1 MEMLTIARRGFL
13 KGAGGI
19 AGASML
25 PSKIWAQEGRNIV
38 IGVQRLPENISP
50 GRDTADYTVPISY
63 NVFDKLIEPDFH
75 NQMRLGPGLATS
87 WDIDGHREI
96 VFTLRQGVKFH
107 NGDDMTAEDVAFTF
121 SKERREADGPVRL
134 AQFFSNVSES
144 NAIDDHTVQMVMDG
158 VDPIIE
164 QRFSMWSSEI
174 VNKRAYLDAPSYG
187 EWAQRPI
194 GTGPFKV
201 AELNTD
207 KFVLEAHDDYWGGSP
222 NVRSLTFVEVPEVAG
237 RIAGLASGDFDVITV
252 VPVDQISTIDN
263 YDEIEVVGGPGAKIR
278 ILIFNQGEFAHPMM
292 KNVHF
297 RRALSYAIDRQLIV
311 DALFAGR
318 ARLPNGLQLPS
329 FGEVYDTEY
338 PVPAYDPE
346 LAREEL
352 AKSGYN
358 GEVIDYPLLP
368 NVIDT
373 EVAVAEVLREMWKA
387 VGIDVDLQIRENWR
401 QITRGH
407 HSIRNMSATMVWQ
420 DPATILWRLFKPS
433 VMKGRGWGW
442 VNDTFNENGLVL
454 ENEPDKAARR
464 DAFRA
469 MMTEWETADPMGV
482 VLFQEVWLY
491 GKKKDIGWQPYV
503 LPYMDF
509 GPNNV

>member
-1 MEMLTIARRGFL
+1 MLTIARRGFL

-358 GEVIDYPLLP
+358 GEVVDYPLLP

-387 VGIDVDLQIRENWR
+387 VGINVDLQIRENWR

-454 ENEPDKAARR
+454 ENEPEKAARR

>member
-1 MEMLTIARRGFL
+1 MLTVARRGFL

-19 AGASML
+19 AVASMM
-25 PSKIWAQEGRNIV
+25 PGAVSAQERRNIV

-50 GRDTADYTVPISY
+50 GRDTADYSVPISY

-75 NQMRLGPGLATS
+75 NQMQLGPGLATS
-87 WDIDGHREI
+87 WEIDGYREI
-96 VFTLRQGVKFH
+96 EFTLRQGVKFH
-107 NGDDMTAEDVAFTF
+107 NGDEMTAEDVAFSF

-134 AQFFSNVSES
+134 KQFFSNLAETNVV
-144 NAIDDHTVQMVMDG
+144 DDYKVRMVMDG
-158 VDPIIE
+158 VDPIVE
-164 QRFSMWSSEI
+164 QRFAMWSSEV

-187 EWAQRPI
+187 EWALMPI
-194 GTGPFKV
+194 GTGPYRV
-201 AELNTD
+201 ASLNTD
-207 KFVLEAHDDYWGGSP
+207 RFVLEAFDDYWGGQP
-222 NVRSLTFVEVPEVAG
+222 NLQSLTFVEVPEVAG

-252 VPVDQISTIDN
+252 LPVDQISTIEN
-263 YDEIEVVGGPGAKIR
+263 YDDIEVVGGPGAKLR
-278 ILIFNQGEFAHPMM
+278 ILIFNQGDFAHPMM

-297 RRALSYAIDRQLIV
+297 RRALSYAVDRQLLV

-318 ARLPNGLQLPS
+318 ARVSNGLQLPS
-329 FGEVYDTEY
+329 FGEVFDADY
-338 PVPAYDPE
+338 PQPVFDPE
-346 LAREEL
+346 LAKEEL

-373 EVAVAEVLREMWKA
+373 EVAVAEVLSEMWKA
-387 VGIDVDLQIRENWR
+387 VGIKVELQIRENWR

-433 VMKGRGWGW
+433 VMEGRGWGW
-442 VNDTFNENGLVL
+442 VNDTFNANGLIL
-454 ENEPDKAARR
+454 ESEPDKAARR
-464 DAFRA
+464 QAFRA

-482 VLFQEVWLY
+482 LLFQEVWLY
-491 GKKKDIGWQPYV
+491 GKKTDLDWQPYV

>member
-1 MEMLTIARRGFL
+1 MLTIARRGFL